1 MGNSE
6 TLTSDEQLKKWK
18 IPAVVKKAVS
28 LIADKK
34 GIDISILKLKGI
46 SDMTDFMI
54 ICSGNSVIQN
64 RAISDE
70 LHKTLKKDLKL
81 RPLGIEGAN
90 YGDWILMDYV
100 DFIVHIF
107 SRETRGKFSLEKLW
121 MDAKRYD
128 L

>member
-1 MGNSE
+1 MNNSE
-6 TLTSDEQLKKWK
+6 PTKFSEKLKKWR
-18 IPAVVKKAVS
+18 IPPGIKKAAS

-34 GIDISILKLKGI
+34 GEDISILKLKGI
-46 SDMTDFMI
+46 SDITDFMI
-54 ICSGNSVIQN
+54 ICNGNSVIQN
-64 RAISDE
+64 RAISSE
-70 LHKTLKKDLKL
+70 IQKTLKKELNLK
-81 RPLGIEGAN
+81 PLGVEGVN
-90 YGDWILMDYV
+90 FGDWILIDYV

>member
-1 MGNSE
+1 MNSSE
-6 TLTSDEQLKKWK
+6 PKKFTEKLKKWK
-18 IPAVVKKAVS
+18 IPSAVKKTAS

-34 GIDISILKLKGI
+34 GEDISILKLKGI
-46 SDMTDFMI
+46 SDITDFMI

-64 RAISDE
+64 RAISNE
-70 LHKTLKKDLKL
+70 IQKTIKNDLKL
-81 RPLGIEGAN
+81 KPLGVEGVS

-107 SRETRGKFSLEKLW
+107 SRETRENFSLEKLW